1 MPVRPCTSMTS
12 MLTPTARRSN
22 MGTHMKTTIDIA
34 DALLS
39 EAKAVAR
46 KEGVTLRALVEEGLR
61 DVLRRRGTAAAPA
74 RIDLPTSG
82 DPARMLDP
90 AEVAEELRLARA
102 GRVLF
107 DDR

>member
-1 MPVRPCTSMTS
+1 
-12 MLTPTARRSN
+12 

-34 DALLS
+34 DALLL

-61 DVLRRRGTAAAPA
+61 HVLRERATAGAAPA

-102 GRVLF
+102 GRSLF
-107 DDR
+107 SDDR

>member
-1 MPVRPCTSMTS
+1 MV
-12 MLTPTARRSN
+12 
-22 MGTHMKTTIDIA
+22 THMKTTIDIA

-39 EAKAVAR
+39 EAKAEAR

-61 DVLRRRGTAAAPA
+61 DVLRRRGTAAAA
-74 RIDLPTSG
+74 GIDLPTSG

-90 AEVAEELRLARA
+90 AEVAEQLRLARA
-102 GRVLF
+102 GRRLLG

>member
-1 MPVRPCTSMTS
+1 MTA
-12 MLTPTARRSN
+12 MATPAARSS

-39 EAKAVAR
+39 EAKAEAR

-61 DVLRRRGTAAAPA
+61 HVLRQRATAGPAPV
-74 RIDLPTSG
+74 RFELPTTG
-82 DPARMLDP
+82 DAARPLDP
-90 AEVAEELRLARA
+90 VHVAEELRTARA
-102 GRVLF
+102 GRRLHG